1 MDNVRRFLQ
10 SKEMGMRSLIIAGIV
25 SAFILSFVLL
35 NGCVTVQPV
44 KQAPPQEVVVKVVTA
59 DGKKVDAGKE
69 ANKITKTMQIPYD
82 EPVLPGEST
91 QIGDTV
97 FYPIWSY
104 IGTADPLNLKKT
116 LEIMKYKN
124 LKKMHIYINSGG
136 GSAFAGLACADI
148 ILAARASGLTIMTE
162 ANGLVASAA
171 VPIFV
176 VGRPRIATPGTALM
190 IHEGKLFKLFAEET
204 KSDLNAQ
211 KKMMDMTDNRY
222 NKILVDN
229 SKLSLEEIERM
240 ISKTSWFTAEEAKG
254 MGFVDEIK

>member
-1 MDNVRRFLQ
+1 MEKVKRFLQ
-10 SKEMGMRSLIIAGIV
+10 SKEMGRRSLVLAGIV
-25 SAFILSFVLL
+25 SICILSY
-35 NGCVTVQPV
+35 GCVTVQPV
-44 KQAPPQEVVVKVVTA
+44 KQGPAQEVVVKVVSA
-59 DGKKVDAGKE
+59 DGKKVEVDKE
-69 ANKITKTMQIPYD
+69 VNKITKTMQIPYD

-116 LEIMKYKN
+116 LEVMKYKK

-176 VGRPRIATPGTALM
+176 VGRPRVATPGTALM

-229 SKLSLEEIERM
+229 SNLSLKEIENM
-240 ISKTSWFTAEEAKG
+240 ISKTSWFTAEEAKS
-254 MGFVDEIK
+254 MGFVDDIK